1 MRCIL
6 IIFWTP
12 ANDALF
18 ISCEAC
24 NFTIFLA
31 KNNKNK
37 HFNFEENKCKV
48 ILRLEAYRVRPSC
61 GINKKWFYAINEFR
75 YEPNPVRIFFIKT
88 SPCFFTECTYYWSAE
103 PLNRIARRLKS
114 KQIFLPLLKKSLI
127 QEVRISTRFF
137 SVRILFFRPRLNI
150 LIFLSTLV
158 CQYSCKY
165 S

>member
-1 MRCIL
+1 MFI
-6 IIFWTP
+6 
-12 ANDALF
+12 LF

-24 NFTIFLA
+24 YFTVFLA

-75 YEPNPVRIFFIKT
+75 YEPIPVRIFFIKT
-88 SPCFFTECTYYWSAE
+88 SSCFFTECTYYWSAE

-114 KQIFLPLLKKSLI
+114 KQIFLLLLKKKSHSRS
-127 QEVRISTRFF
+127 ENKYTFF
-137 SVRILFFRPRLNI
+137 SIRILFFRPRLNI